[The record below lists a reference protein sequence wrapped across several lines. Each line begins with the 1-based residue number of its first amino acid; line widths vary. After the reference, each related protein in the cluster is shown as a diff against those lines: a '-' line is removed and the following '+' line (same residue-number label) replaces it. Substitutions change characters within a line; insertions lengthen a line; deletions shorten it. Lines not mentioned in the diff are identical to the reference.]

1 MDILN
6 LSGGLGV
13 EVDKLFA
20 SWGASSLLVVRGQ
33 SSKEGV
39 GSSTDA
45 IGIVDGLG
53 LVGGVV
59 L

>member
-1 MDILN
+1 VDILN
-6 LSGGLGV
+6 LSGGLSV
-13 EVDKLFA
+13 EVDKLLA
-20 SWGASSLLVVRGQ
+20 SWGTSSLLVVGGQ

-39 GSSTDA
+39 GSSTNA
-45 IGIVDGLG
+45 IGIIDGLG